1 MFIKNLIF
9 VPSLPVILSSNWVNG
24 GCGLLILVI
33 SYDFTEDLNVYLN
46 WNNVQDKNYEM
57 AKDYKTLGKTTTLG
71 LTYNF

>member
-9 VPSLPVILSSNWVNG
+9 APSLPVILSSNWVNG

-33 SYDFTEDLNVYLN
+33 SYDFTEDLNAYLD
-46 WNNVQDKNYEM
+46 WNNVQNKNYEM